1 MPRVEENTGDEPE
14 ELEVVEVA
22 PGDFRRLNAADRKA
36 MADQIKATEKR
47 AERSTG
53 EVPSTAVTTTTTE
66 VETQITPEADVPT
79 GTAPRK
85 GR

>member
-1 MPRVEENTGDEPE
+1 MPRVEENTGEEPE

-36 MADQIKATEKR
+36 MAEQIKATAKGASR
-47 AERSTG
+47 NTG
-53 EVPSTAVTTTTTE
+53 EVPSTAATTTGDTE
-66 VETQITPEADVPT
+66 EQVTPEAYVPE
-79 GTAPRK
+79 APRK

>member
-22 PGDFRRLNAADRKA
+22 PGDFRRLNEADRKA
-36 MADQIKATEKR
+36 MADQIAATSKR
-47 AERSTG
+47 AAKDTG
-53 EVPSTAVTTTTTE
+53 EVPSTAPTTTDVE
-66 VETQITPEADVPT
+66 VPLTPEADVP
-79 GTAPRK
+79 PEPKK

>member
-36 MADQIKATEKR
+36 MADQIDTMAKR
-47 AERSTG
+47 SARDTG
-53 EVPSTAVTTTTTE
+53 PVPSTAVTTTTE

-79 GTAPRK
+79 GTPRK